1 MVKLRS
7 CKPSLKK
14 YFLSLE
20 GVFCLLHVIRIL
32 DISKWLDK
40 SRVIS
45 LCGMRK
51 SCVNFYNLVKGQGI
65 YNTAQPMTF
74 VTPALLS
81 GILYFAAKCT
91 EHVVDPTFCVTSTAV
106 QLHLG
111 IWMCSQVVLDAS
123 KLGLSLK
130 GNHTTDGF
138 WKFTS
143 SAVFAA
149 TVVTTIGNIFC
160 YLLQYLSEI

>member
-1 MVKLRS
+1 
-7 CKPSLKK
+7 
-14 YFLSLE
+14 
-20 GVFCLLHVIRIL
+20 
-32 DISKWLDK
+32 
-40 SRVIS
+40 
-45 LCGMRK
+45 MRK

-65 YNTAQPMTF
+65 YNTAHPVTF
-74 VTPALLS
+74 VTLALLS
-81 GILYFAAKCT
+81 GILYFTAKCT
-91 EHVVDPTFCVTSTAV
+91 EHVVDPPFYVTSTAV
-106 QLHLG
+106 QLYLG
-111 IWMCSQVVLDAS
+111 ILMCSKVVLDAS

-160 YLLQYLSEI
+160 YLIQYLSVI